1 MDIDRVKE
9 KVAKLLRLAKNDAA
23 SENEAERALSQA
35 EALMR
40 QFGIE
45 AGELLEGEAAKGFK
59 WGSQFS
65 AYGNK
70 YHQAKTLPKWYDY
83 LAVGVANFT
92 DTIAR
97 SHGHPTQGLGIGFYG
112 DQGDIVFAVWLVEY
126 LRDTVQRSAAER
138 KDLDRSQREAF
149 RTAMTMRLIARMRE
163 LRAERDVAMKSAGTG
178 TALVVVSDK
187 LAKRDAEFGAPSYQK
202 SRARITDRNAAEAG
216 RAAADKVGF
225 NKPLSSQGSDTRRIA
240 A

>member
-1 MDIDRVKE
+1 MDIDRAKE

-45 AGELLEGEAAKGFK
+45 AGELLEGQAAKGFE

-70 YHQAKTLPKWYDY
+70 YHQAKTLPKWYSY

-92 DTIAR
+92 DTIAKMH
-97 SHGHPTQGLGIGFYG
+97 SHPTQGVGIGFYG
-112 DQGDIVFAVWLVEY
+112 DQGDIVFAVWLIEY
-126 LRDTVQRSAAER
+126 LRDTVQHSAAGR
-138 KDLDRSQREAF
+138 KDLDRAQREAF
-149 RTAMTMRLIARMRE
+149 RTAMSLRLIKRMKE
-163 LRAERDVAMKSAGTG
+163 LRAERNDAFKASSG

-187 LAKRDAEFGAPSYQK
+187 LAQRDAEFGAPNYQK
-202 SRARITDRNAAEAG
+202 YKARITDRNAAEAG

-225 NKPLSSQGSDTRRIA
+225 SRPLASGVTQGRITA
-240 A
+240 

>member
-1 MDIDRVKE
+1 MDIDRAKE
-9 KVAKLLRLAKNDAA
+9 KVVKLLRLAKNDAA

-45 AGELLEGEAAKGFK
+45 AGELLEGQAPKGFE

-70 YHQAKTLPKWYDY
+70 YHQAKTLPKWYSY
-83 LAVGVANFT
+83 MAVGVAQFT
-92 DTIAR
+92 DTIAKLH
-97 SHGHPTQGLGIGFYG
+97 SNAAQGVGIGFYG

-126 LRDTVQRSAAER
+126 LRDTVQRSAADR

-149 RTAMTMRLIARMRE
+149 RMAMALRLVKRMKE
-163 LRAERDVAMKSAGTG
+163 LRAERDVAFKASSG
-178 TALVVVSDK
+178 TALVVISDK
-187 LAKRDAEFGAPSYQK
+187 LAQRDAEFGAPSYQK
-202 SRARITDRNAAEAG
+202 SKTRITDRNAAEAG

-225 NKPLSSQGSDTRRIA
+225 SRPLAGGQAQTRIA